1 MDTHRISLKFYLKDG
16 RDIEPETWF
25 RTFNTWIPTTTDE
38 VLVDVADY
46 SHVHKGPV
54 TLLVGHDANYS
65 IDNTDGELGLL
76 YDRKQP
82 LDGALSDQLRTIFLR
97 ALNASRR
104 LEEDPSIGDLVSF
117 RGDETLLVLNDRLH
131 APNTEETLAALT
143 PDLKSLLVTLYAG
156 ADFRFQHNPDPKQRF
171 TLNIRAEGDW
181 DTAALLKNL
190 VGHS

>member
-1 MDTHRISLKFYLKDG
+1 MDTHRINLKFYLKNG

-25 RTFNTWIPTTTDE
+25 RTFNTWIPITTDE

-82 LDGALSDQLRTIFLR
+82 LDGAPSEQLRTAFLG
-97 ALNASRR
+97 ALKACRR
-104 LEEDPSIGDLVSF
+104 LESDLSIGDRVTF
-117 RGDETLLVLNDRLH
+117 RGDEVLIVLNDRLH
-131 APNTEETLAALT
+131 APNTEETLADLM
-143 PDLKSLLVTLYAG
+143 PDLRDLLADLYAG
-156 ADFRFQHNPDPKQRF
+156 ADFHFQRNPDPKQRF
-171 TLNIRAEGDW
+171 TLSIRAEGDW

-190 VGHS
+190 EGHS